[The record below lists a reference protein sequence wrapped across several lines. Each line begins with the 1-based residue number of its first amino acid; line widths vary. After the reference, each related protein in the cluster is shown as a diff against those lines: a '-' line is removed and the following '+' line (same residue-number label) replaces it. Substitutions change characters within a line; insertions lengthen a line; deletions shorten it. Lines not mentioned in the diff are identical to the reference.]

1 MSVLIGISAA
11 LLVWV
16 AIAVGAYLGWW
27 LKAYVDKRT
36 APAPVEADE
45 PSQKAR
51 DQLVQ
56 DQQAFKT
63 LMGYNIDMAYGED
76 QVSESEAEVSVGLK

>member
-16 AIAVGAYLGWW
+16 AFAVGAYAGWR

-36 APAPVEADE
+36 APSPVETDE

>member
-1 MSVLIGISAA
+1 MNVLISICAA
-11 LLVWV
+11 LLVWA
-16 AIAVGAYLGWW
+16 AIAAGAYMGWW

-36 APAPVEADE
+36 APPAVETDE